1 MSITLSAP
9 PAIVQDVRI
18 YAEKHATSLNAL
30 IREHLEFIAAKERN
44 ARKKE
49 ADKLMDFF
57 CRYYRAPRFGGGG
70 RDGFCCGKIV
80 ATDKM

>member
-49 ADKLMDFF
+49 ADKLMNFF
-57 CRYYRAPRFGGGG
+57 MGAKGWF
-70 RDGFCCGKIV
+70 DGKVKFDREL
-80 ATDKM
+80 ANAR

>member
-57 CRYYRAPRFGGGG
+57 MGEKDWF
-70 RDGFCCGKIV
+70 DGKVKFDREL
-80 ATDKM
+80 ANAR

>member
-49 ADKLMDFF
+49 ADKLMNFF
-57 CRYYRAPRFGGGG
+57 MGEKGWF
-70 RDGFCCGKIV
+70 DGKVKFDREL
-80 ATDKM
+80 ANAR

>member
-1 MSITLSAP
+1 MRITLSAP

-18 YAEKHATSLNAL
+18 YAEKHGTSLNAL

-49 ADKLMDFF
+49 ADKLMNFF
-57 CRYYRAPRFGGGG
+57 MGEKGWF
-70 RDGFCCGKIV
+70 D
-80 ATDKM
+80 DKVKFDRELANAR

>member
-9 PAIVQDVRI
+9 PAVVQDVRT
-18 YAEKHATSLNAL
+18 YAEKHATSLNAI
-30 IREHLEFIAAKERN
+30 IREHLEFIAAKERS

-57 CRYYRAPRFGGGG
+57 MGEKGWF
-70 RDGFCCGKIV
+70 DGKVKFDREL
-80 ATDKM
+80 ANAR

>member
-1 MSITLSAP
+1 MRITLSAP

-18 YAEKHATSLNAL
+18 YAEKHGTSLNAL

-57 CRYYRAPRFGGGG
+57 MGEKGWF
-70 RDGFCCGKIV
+70 D
-80 ATDKM
+80 DKVKFDRELANAR